1 MPVLFPRLD
10 AHHAS
15 AQLMNLTQAD
25 PQELRKEINEPLA
38 QVGETYGATGG
49 TPMRHQELVRLQ
61 NEIRVVARQHG
72 FPAQLTREKA
82 AQWDQRTA
90 VLLYER
96 MGVTPHEASQP
107 GVWQYL
113 CCCAVPDVVRWRFP
127 GKDDK
132 GTNADRFMGG
142 RRNALGR
149 LWWRAFVLKD
159 PHVPSEE
166 SHNLL
171 RSLGEDELVQLMER
185 PAVFG
190 NRRLVQAA
198 ARTFLAE
205 AGKGGVV
212 RQTLMREMQRRL
224 VRRLPL
230 FFLAGVDDQ
239 TLKDAMQDIAT
250 ASRNAITSE

>member
-1 MPVLFPRLD
+1 MPLLFPRLD

-15 AQLMNLTQAD
+15 AQLQTLVLAD
-25 PQELRKEINEPLA
+25 PQRLRGEINEPLA

-49 TPMRHQELVRLQ
+49 TRIRHQELVNLQ
-61 NEIRVVARQHG
+61 CEIRTVAQQHG
-72 FPAQLTREKA
+72 FPSQPTRVKA

-90 VLLYER
+90 VILYER

-107 GVWQYL
+107 GMWQYI

-127 GKDDK
+127 GNDDK

-159 PHVPSEE
+159 PHVPGEE
-166 SHNLL
+166 CHNLL

-198 ARTFLAE
+198 AKAFLAE
-205 AGKGGVV
+205 AEKGGVS

-224 VRRLPL
+224 IRKLPL

-239 TLKDAMQDIAT
+239 TLMLAMQDIAT
-250 ASRNAITSE
+250 ASKNAIR